1 MSKENAKQITLR
13 LPLEVDEALKEI
25 SKVTSINIKGIVVM
39 AILKYKKKLTTW
51 WINEYLYFLIFQ
63 NSSQKFF
70 LRRI

>member
-39 AILKYKKKLTTW
+39 AILKYKKKLTT
-51 WINEYLYFLIFQ
+51 
-63 NSSQKFF
+63 
-70 LRRI
+70 

>member
-1 MSKENAKQITLR
+1 MSKRDTKQITLR